1 MICMDGLTSK
11 HRRGKSVCSPLLKLM
26 VAMGALGNGRRGGRS
41 PPLLIGALIACVLVL
56 GFNYWVSSSRN
67 LELQTKLYDMET
79 TVRRAAAERSAVEQK
94 KDDFEQE
101 LRRQSNQIDRM
112 ETVHKSQMETILA
125 NWKQEKANLLLN
137 ISHGAKTI
145 QNMKA
150 QFQSL
155 FTSLGEIQKELQDCQ
170 TNQSKLNFDVAQCK
184 AQMVALKKECDE
196 REAAAKLEAERRDQ
210 LSLPLPVMLV
220 LCASQRIADP
230 AQGKD
235 PVSGK
240 GGVEKPGQDDTKKP
254 SVPEPPNPAQP
265 DARAAKPTVPETN
278 EIPEVNPP
286 APAAND
292 IPVSKLP
299 APGTNK
305 MAAGKGG
312 DAQSSLTG
320 KDLTK
325 PEEGVEPVAKVTQK
339 NDSLKQIGGGTKQE
353 EELLEVLDT
362 HGEELQ
368 DKGKDQTN
376 KGEEPGDDYNDEEP
390 NAVQSEAGKQDQLD
404 GNTGKE
410 KDAGL
415 GVQDLEEE
423 IANYNGDDENEGEFE
438 ADKQAELAEN

>member
-1 MICMDGLTSK
+1 
-11 HRRGKSVCSPLLKLM
+11 M
-26 VAMGALGNGRRGGRS
+26 VAMGALGNSRRGGRS

-137 ISHGAKTI
+137 ISHSTKTI

-170 TNQSKLNFDVAQCK
+170 TNQSKLNFDIAQCK

-196 REAAAKLEAERRDQ
+196 REAAAKLETEKKRPAESP
-210 LSLPLPVMLV
+210 LS
-220 LCASQRIADP
+220 QGIADP

-292 IPVSKLP
+292 IP
-299 APGTNK
+299 TIMRRNK
-305 MAAGKGG
+305 DRAAVCG
-312 DAQSSLTG
+312 DAQTSLTG

-339 NDSLKQIGGGTKQE
+339 NDSLQQIGGGTKQE

-390 NAVQSEAGKQDQLD
+390 NAVKSEAGKQDQLVS
-404 GNTGKE
+404 NTGKL

-415 GVQDLEEE
+415 GMQDLEEE